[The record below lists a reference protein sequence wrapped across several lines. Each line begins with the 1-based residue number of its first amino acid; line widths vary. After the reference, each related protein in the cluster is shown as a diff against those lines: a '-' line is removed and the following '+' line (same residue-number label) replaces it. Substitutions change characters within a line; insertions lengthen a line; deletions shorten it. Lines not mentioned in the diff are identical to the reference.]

1 MSNEQENLATY
12 MGLGAAA
19 YGIEFLSN
27 ATTAVELDYS
37 HQGKLLIFPGQTS
50 CSRIKVPAPVPGMV
64 FNIYFT
70 GSGGVSSAHKIT
82 STGDLHDIKCITT
95 AQGVACET
103 TVTMGMGITLIG
115 LNNVHWQASRF
126 GGSTLNINST
136 TT

>member
-12 MGLGAAA
+12 MGLGAAE
-19 YGIEFLSN
+19 YGVEFLSTL
-27 ATTAVELDYS
+27 TTSVDLDYS
-37 HQGKLLIFPGQTS
+37 QQGKLLIFAGQTTQS
-50 CSRIKVPAPVPGMV
+50 QINVPAPVAGMV

-70 GSGGVSSAHKIT
+70 GSGGVSTAHKIC
-82 STGDLHDIKCITT
+82 SSGDLHDIKCITT
-95 AQGVACET
+95 AQAVACET
-103 TVTMGMGITLIG
+103 TVTMGTGITLIG